1 MSAKRLGSDEHLAW
15 FGEWQFEISKS
26 SHGSAT
32 RLHQGRSSDI
42 SKELGKLADGLGL
55 PKCKVAILAMAAV
68 LFHVPV
74 LSDSTKAYMADLLL
88 DFGRQAKR
96 RALEAQDV
104 LTRARAAAACD
115 QRSDHRILADLD
127 SNPGGRVMVK
137 RVRVSVCP
145 LSMRPHV
152 RVSKNW
158 CAPVSIRRD
167 E

>member
-1 MSAKRLGSDEHLAW
+1 MRAKRLGCDEHVAW
-15 FGEWQFEISKS
+15 FGAWPFGMPTS

-32 RLHQGRSSDI
+32 RLHQGRGAGI

-55 PKCKVAILAMAAV
+55 PKCKVAVLAMAAV

-74 LSDSTKAYMADLLL
+74 LSDATKAYMADLLL

-104 LTRARAAAACD
+104 LRRARAAAACD
-115 QRSDHRILADLD
+115 QRSDHRTLADLD
-127 SNPGGRVMVK
+127 SHPGGRVMVE

-145 LSMRPHV
+145 SV
-152 RVSKNW
+152 RASACPCVGVWVCPGVHS
-158 CAPVSIRRD
+158 PR
-167 E
+167 